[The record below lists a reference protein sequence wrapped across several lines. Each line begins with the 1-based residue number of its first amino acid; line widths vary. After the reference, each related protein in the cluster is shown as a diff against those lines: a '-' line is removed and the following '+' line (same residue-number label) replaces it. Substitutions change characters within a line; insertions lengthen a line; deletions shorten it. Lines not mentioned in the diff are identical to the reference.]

1 MKTSSTTKT
10 NRVLSLTQL
19 LSRKQKKTK
28 SKGQKTTSNFGNSLN
43 TNTKMAPMVPLNNN
57 VLPSINPK
65 NRTFALNTNILPS
78 TDTRSTKSQKPIKP
92 LIPAKSLTILLKDK
106 PEKTFYNRRL
116 IDYKNTGLLQYY
128 ISIGGKLLPRRQ
140 TRLSAKQQ
148 RFVAKTVKSARVMGL
163 LPFVS
168 KERGFFR

>member
-1 MKTSSTTKT
+1 MKTATSTKT

-19 LSRKQKKTK
+19 LARKQKKTK
-28 SKGQKTTSNFGNSLN
+28 SKTPKTVTTSTMG
-43 TNTKMAPMVPLNNN
+43 TNTGLKTQVVAPITTTLTTQV
-57 VLPSINPK
+57 
-65 NRTFALNTNILPS
+65 NTK
-78 TDTRSTKSQKPIKP
+78 TRSYSSGLPAQESRTAKVHKPIKP
-92 LIPAKSLTILLKDK
+92 LIPAKSLIILLKDK

-128 ISIGGKLLPRRQ
+128 IGLGGKLLPRRQ

>member
-1 MKTSSTTKT
+1 MKTPTTTKT

-19 LSRKQKKTK
+19 LARKQKKTK
-28 SKGQKTTSNFGNSLN
+28 SKTPKTVTPAQG
-43 TNTKMAPMVPLNNN
+43 TNTGLKAQIVVPINST
-57 VLPSINPK
+57 LPAQVNPK
-65 NRTFALNTNILPS
+65 
-78 TDTRSTKSQKPIKP
+78 TRSFSSGLSTQDSRTAKVQKPIKP
-92 LIPAKSLTILLKDK
+92 LIPAKSLIILLKDK
-106 PEKTFYNRRL
+106 PEKTFFNRRL

-128 ISIGGKLLPRRQ
+128 IGLGGKLLPRRQ

>member
-28 SKGQKTTSNFGNSLN
+28 SKGQKITSNLSLSNSKTGPTAPVNSN
-43 TNTKMAPMVPLNNN
+43 T
-57 VLPSINPK
+57 LPSINVK
-65 NRTFALNTNILPS
+65 NKNFVLNPNILTSP
-78 TDTRSTKSQKPIKP
+78 DTRSTKSQKPIKP

>member
-1 MKTSSTTKT
+1 MKNSINTKSH
-10 NRVLSLTQL
+10 RVLSLTQL

-28 SKGQKTTSNFGNSLN
+28 TKGSKVSPSANYNAGAKVISPSSGNSNFSPAMNL
-43 TNTKMAPMVPLNNN
+43 
-57 VLPSINPK
+57 K
-65 NRTFALNTNILPS
+65 NRNFSLGTNILPS
-78 TDTRSTKSQKPIKP
+78 TEVRTSKSQKPIKP
-92 LIPAKSLTILLKDK
+92 LIPTKSLTILLKDK

-128 ISIGGKLLPRRQ
+128 IGIGGKLLPRKQ

-148 RFVAKTVKSARVMGL
+148 RFIAKTVKSARVMGL

>member
-1 MKTSSTTKT
+1 MKNSINTKSH
-10 NRVLSLTQL
+10 RVLSLTQL

-28 SKGQKTTSNFGNSLN
+28 TKGNKTTITSGANTALGKNTTTSTLN
-43 TNTKMAPMVPLNNN
+43 PS
-57 VLPSINPK
+57 VLPSINVK
-65 NRTFALNTNILPS
+65 NRNFSLGTNLLPS
-78 TDTRSTKSQKPIKP
+78 TDIRSPKSQKPIKP

-116 IDYKNTGLLQYY
+116 IDYKNTGLLQFY
-128 ISIGGKLLPRRQ
+128 IGIGGKLLPRRQ

-168 KERGFFR
+168 KERGFYR

>member
-1 MKTSSTTKT
+1 MKTTTTTTNTKT

-19 LSRKQKKTK
+19 LARKQKKTK
-28 SKGQKTTSNFGNSLN
+28 SKTPKTVTTMG
-43 TNTKMAPMVPLNNN
+43 TNMGSKSQVVA
-57 VLPSINPK
+57 
-65 NRTFALNTNILPS
+65 PS
-78 TDTRSTKSQKPIKP
+78 TTNLATQVSTKQRSFSSASQDSRSAKVQKPIKP
-92 LIPAKSLTILLKDK
+92 LIPAKSLIILLKDK

-128 ISIGGKLLPRRQ
+128 IGLGGKLLPRRQ

-168 KERGFFR
+168 KERSFYR

>member
-1 MKTSSTTKT
+1 MIAPLNSASNTSQINGKTR
-10 NRVLSLTQL
+10 NLSL
-19 LSRKQKKTK
+19 
-28 SKGQKTTSNFGNSLN
+28 G
-43 TNTKMAPMVPLNNN
+43 NN
-57 VLPSINPK
+57 VLPS
-65 NRTFALNTNILPS
+65 
-78 TDTRSTKSQKPIKP
+78 TDVRATKAQKPIKP